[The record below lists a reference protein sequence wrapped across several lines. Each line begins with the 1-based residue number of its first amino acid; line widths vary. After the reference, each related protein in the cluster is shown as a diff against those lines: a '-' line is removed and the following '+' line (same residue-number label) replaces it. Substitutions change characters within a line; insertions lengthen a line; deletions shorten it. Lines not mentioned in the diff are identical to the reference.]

1 MSWFLFEMPVLT
13 TSSFL
18 CLLLVILLALL
29 IKNFQ
34 KLWWT
39 PNHIQNQ
46 MAAQGVHGPSYKFI
60 HGSTKEILSMKRE
73 TMGRPRSL
81 THDIFSAVQ
90 PHIHA
95 WSKIFGKNFLQ
106 WYGVQPQMIIAEPE
120 LCKEVLN
127 NKDRNYRKQRSQGYI
142 KKLLGDSISMA
153 EGEKWVKLRKLA
165 HHAFHGENLKNMIPE
180 MIKSSETMVQ
190 RWKTYEGKE
199 IEVNEEFRFFTSE
212 VISRT
217 AFGSSFLEG
226 KNIFEML
233 RELTSLIFRNT
244 FKLRFPGISM
254 FYKTSDEIKSEKL
267 EKGIRDII
275 TEIVRKREK
284 TARTGEAG
292 GFGRDYLG
300 ILLKAHHDA
309 NEKQRISVDDLV
321 DECKTFYFAGQETT
335 NSLLAWTVFLLALH
349 TDWQEEARKEVLE
362 LFGKENP
369 NTDGLNK
376 LKTMGMIINEALRL
390 YPPVVSLTRESLKE
404 VRLGQIV
411 VPANVELHVAN
422 LALHHDPKYWGKDVQ
437 LFKPERFSEGVAKAT
452 NNNAVAFMPFGMGPR
467 TCVGMNFAIIEAKI
481 ALSMILQRYSFT
493 LSPGYVHSPIQFL
506 TVRPQH
512 GVQVILHPV

>member
-1 MSWFLFEMPVLT
+1 MSWLGFEMPLIT

-18 CLLLVILLALL
+18 CLFLVILLAL

-34 KLWWT
+34 KQWWT
-39 PNHIQNQ
+39 PNRIQNR

-60 HGSTKEILSMKRE
+60 HGNTKEILSMKRE
-73 TMGRPRSL
+73 TMSKPRSL

-120 LCKEVLN
+120 LCKE
-127 NKDRNYRKQRSQGYI
+127 
-142 KKLLGDSISMA
+142 KLLGDSISMA

-165 HHAFHGENLKNMIPE
+165 HLAFHGESLKSMIPE

-226 KNIFEML
+226 RDIFEML

-244 FKLRFPGISM
+244 FKLRLPGISM

-267 EKGIRDII
+267 EKGIHDII

-284 TARTGEAG
+284 TAMTGEAD
-292 GFGRDYLG
+292 GFGSDYLG

-321 DECKTFYFAGQETT
+321 DECKTFYFAGRETT

-349 TDWQEEARKEVLE
+349 TDWQEDARKKVLE
-362 LFGKENP
+362 LFGNDETP
-369 NTDGLNK
+369 GSDGLNK
-376 LKTMGMIINEALRL
+376 LKT
-390 YPPVVSLTRESLKE
+390 E
-404 VRLGQIV
+404 VRLGQVV
-411 VPANVELHVAN
+411 VPANVELHVTN
-422 LALHHDPKYWGKDVQ
+422 LALHHEPKYWGKDVQ

-467 TCVGMNFAIIEAKI
+467 TCVGMNFAVIGAKI